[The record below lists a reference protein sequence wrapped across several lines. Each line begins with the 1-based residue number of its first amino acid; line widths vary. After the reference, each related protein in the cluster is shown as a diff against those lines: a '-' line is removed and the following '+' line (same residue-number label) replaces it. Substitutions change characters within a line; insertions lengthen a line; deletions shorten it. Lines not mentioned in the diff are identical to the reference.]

1 MDQTRMGAPAT
12 HEAPSE
18 AELEQLNNLFQSSVA
33 GNLFRMDHRARA
45 AGQLM
50 FELGWL
56 VGVRNGNT
64 GLALMGVPLP
74 PSMAE
79 DACVALGRHTRRDVR
94 PPVVEQAVRYRG
106 SLIGAHGR
114 YWITGI
120 SVATT
125 PDGGAERRYE
135 LSEWTGTRY
144 RVAVSNVRRSSFTA
158 LDDYRGE
165 GRPSS

>member
-1 MDQTRMGAPAT
+1 MEQTRMGAPVT

-18 AELEQLNNLFQSSVA
+18 AELEQLINLFQSSVA
-33 GNLFRMDHRARA
+33 GNLFRMDRRARS

-74 PSMAE
+74 ASMAE
-79 DACVALGRHTRRDVR
+79 DACEALARHTRQDPRR
-94 PPVVEQAVRYRG
+94 PVVEQAVRYHG

-120 SVATT
+120 SV
-125 PDGGAERRYE
+125 PSGERERRYE
-135 LSEWTGTRY
+135 LSEWSGTRY
-144 RVAVSNVRRSSFTA
+144 RLMVSNVRRTSFTA